1 MYQLIFI
8 YSSLNLLIVV
18 MMLEAVLLTIR
29 KLLTRFSTMV
39 FKWLQNG
46 ISGNLRMVLQDYL
59 DEGRESV
66 VL

>member
-1 MYQLIFI
+1 
-8 YSSLNLLIVV
+8 

-66 VL
+66 VLQCCSVEL

>member
-1 MYQLIFI
+1 
-8 YSSLNLLIVV
+8 

-59 DEGRESV
+59 DGRRESV